1 MRGRRFGLKDYYEI
15 LEVHP
20 RASQD
25 VIKKAYA
32 VLAKKYH
39 PDVTKVDP
47 DIARS
52 RMIEIN
58 EAYSVLS
65 NPDEREAYD
74 IRLANARSYAA
85 HAQADKEAAEYAREQ
100 KMRADRQE
108 FSKQVAIVSNR
119 FENSCKYYMDLLNK
133 RVFNSSAG
141 GDTVS
146 LCDNLLNEFYGEVAE
161 DYQFLENNNVWN
173 YELRD
178 FYGTVLWWF
187 GAGFDKGGSNE
198 KARKVLNM
206 AEQFMN
212 KTSGNYSAFQQLK
225 SKVDTEWKKQH
236 DNTSTCGIVRF
247 CRKCGRELAPEMK
260 FCPKCGERVILDAD
274 SVSAQSAT
282 VDSPVLKQEPKKVIV
297 QRKGSDPTNTNAVIC
312 PSCGHSVMK
321 GYSECPVCNHKLPDI
336 APSNEEPVNDT
347 TYICPSCG
355 RSIMKGYLQC
365 PVCKQDLIWDK
376 EELKESNGVSAGC
389 GGCIIKGLL
398 IIVVLFI
405 VAAVTK

>member
-1 MRGRRFGLKDYYEI
+1 MKDYYEI

-47 DIARS
+47 DIAR
-52 RMIEIN
+52 RKMMEIN

-65 NPDEREAYD
+65 NLDERKSYD
-74 IRLANARSYAA
+74 IRLANAKSYAA
-85 HAQADKEAAEYAREQ
+85 HVQADREAAEYAREQ

-133 RVFNSSAG
+133 RVFNSNAG
-141 GDTVS
+141 GDVVS
-146 LCDNLLNEFYGEVAE
+146 LCDSFLNEFYGEVAE

-173 YELRD
+173 YEIRD
-178 FYGTVLWWF
+178 FYGTTLWWF

-212 KTSGNYSAFQQLK
+212 KTSSNYNAFQELK
-225 SKVDTEWKKQH
+225 SKVNAEWKKQ
-236 DNTSTCGIVRF
+236 NSNASVGGEVRF
-247 CRKCGRELAPEMK
+247 CRRCGRQLSQYMK
-260 FCPKCGERVILDAD
+260 FCPRCGERIVFDASSTSEQNSTIDSSNNNQQPKRVIILKKESAD
-274 SVSAQSAT
+274 TKS
-282 VDSPVLKQEPKKVIV
+282 I
-297 QRKGSDPTNTNAVIC
+297 IC
-312 PSCGHSVMK
+312 PSCGCSVLK
-321 GYSECPVCNHKLPDI
+321 GLLQCPICNQKLPDV
-336 APSNEEPVNDT
+336 PSSNKEPVHNT
-347 TYICPSCG
+347 RYICPSCG
-355 RSIMKGYLQC
+355 RSILKGLLQC
-365 PVCKQDLIWDK
+365 PVCNQELIWD
-376 EELKESNGVSAGC
+376 EEASEESNGIS
-389 GGCIIKGLL
+389 GGCRGCLVLL
-398 IIVVLFI
+398 IIFI
-405 VAAVTK
+405 LLIVGTVIK

>member
-1 MRGRRFGLKDYYEI
+1 MRGRRFGVKDYYEI

-133 RVFNSSAG
+133 RVFNSSAS

-146 LCDNLLNEFYGEVAE
+146 LCDNLLNEFYGEVSE

-178 FYGTVLWWF
+178 FYGTALWWF

-225 SKVDTEWKKQH
+225 SKVDAEWKKQY
-236 DNTSTCGIVRF
+236 DNVSTGDTVRF
-247 CRKCGRELAPEMK
+247 CRKCGRQLSPEMK
-260 FCPKCGERVILDAD
+260 FCPKCGERVISETGGA
-274 SVSAQSAT
+274 SVQSAT
-282 VDSPVLKQEPKKVIV
+282 VDSSVNKQEPKRVTVLKEKPAATNSIV
-297 QRKGSDPTNTNAVIC
+297 C
-312 PSCGHSVMK
+312 PSCGHTVLK
-321 GYSECPVCNHKLPDI
+321 GYSECPVCNQKLPDTSSLYEDI
-336 APSNEEPVNDT
+336 ESNT
-347 TYICPSCG
+347 TYLCPSCG
-355 RSIMKGYLQC
+355 RSILQGLSLC
-365 PVCKQDLIWDK
+365 PVCKQPLFWGTEDAPDK
-376 EELKESNGVSAGC
+376 EYHDQQLKGC
-389 GGCIIKGLL
+389 GMGCLVFG
-398 IIVVLFI
+398 VLFFAFCI
-405 VAAVTK
+405 MVSR

>member
-1 MRGRRFGLKDYYEI
+1 MKDYYEI

-39 PDVTKVDP
+39 PDVTKFDP
-47 DIARS
+47 DIAR
-52 RMIEIN
+52 RKMMEIN

-65 NPDEREAYD
+65 NLDERKYYD
-74 IRLANARSYAA
+74 IRLANAKSYAA
-85 HAQADKEAAEYAREQ
+85 HVQADREAAEYAREQ

-141 GDTVS
+141 GEVVS

-178 FYGTVLWWF
+178 FYGTALWWF

-212 KTSGNYSAFQQLK
+212 KTSSNYNAFQQLK
-225 SKVDTEWKKQH
+225 YKVNTEWNKQH
-236 DNTSTCGIVRF
+236 SNVSIGGKVRF
-247 CRKCGRELAPEMK
+247 CRRCGMQLSSDMK
-260 FCPKCGERVILDAD
+260 FCPKCGEGIVFDASSTSEQNSTIDSSINNQQPKRVIILKKESAD
-274 SVSAQSAT
+274 TKS
-282 VDSPVLKQEPKKVIV
+282 I
-297 QRKGSDPTNTNAVIC
+297 IC
-312 PSCGHSVMK
+312 PSCGHSVLK
-321 GYSECPVCNHKLPDI
+321 GLLQCPICNQKLPDV
-336 APSNEEPVNDT
+336 PSWNKEPVDNT
-347 TYICPSCG
+347 RYICPSCG
-355 RSIMKGYLQC
+355 RSILKGLLQC
-365 PVCKQDLIWDK
+365 PVCNQELIWDK
-376 EELKESNGVSAGC
+376 EDNEESNGIS
-389 GGCIIKGLL
+389 GGCNGCLVLL
-398 IIVVLFI
+398 IIFI
-405 VAAVTK
+405 LLIVGTVIK

>member
-1 MRGRRFGLKDYYEI
+1 M
-15 LEVHP
+15 
-20 RASQD
+20 
-25 VIKKAYA
+25 
-32 VLAKKYH
+32 
-39 PDVTKVDP
+39 
-47 DIARS
+47 
-52 RMIEIN
+52 
-58 EAYSVLS
+58 
-65 NPDEREAYD
+65 
-74 IRLANARSYAA
+74 ANARSYAA

-100 KMRADRQE
+100 KIRADRQE

-225 SKVDTEWKKQH
+225 SKVDAEWKKQY
-236 DNTSTCGIVRF
+236 DNVPTGDTVRF
-247 CRKCGRELAPEMK
+247 CRKCGRQLSSEMK
-260 FCPKCGERVILDAD
+260 FCPKCGEKIVWNTDQPAVGNNGVDSGFNNLDAKLND
-274 SVSAQSAT
+274 KEKDNYQNNISEDVAF
-282 VDSPVLKQEPKKVIV
+282 V
-297 QRKGSDPTNTNAVIC
+297 C
-312 PSCGHSVMK
+312 PSCGASVYK
-321 GYSECPVCNHKLPDI
+321 GMNTCPTCNQRISWEDFGIEYEPSPDEV
-336 APSNEEPVNDT
+336 AKDNLV
-347 TYICPSCG
+347 
-355 RSIMKGYLQC
+355 R
-365 PVCKQDLIWDK
+365 
-376 EELKESNGVSAGC
+376 GC
-389 GGCIIKGLL
+389 GLGCLG
-398 IIVVLFI
+398 FI
-405 VAAVTK
+405 VLVAIIAVFGS